1 MVVDLSNL
9 EDKKIMDI
17 KLKSVEVKRDY
28 SLNNTLKVYFS
39 DYNISVIYGE
49 NGCGKTT
56 ILRLINAFLAQ
67 NDSVLSQ
74 EKVLLMSM
82 TYQFEGV
89 ETKVLVEKKERTESI
104 KDEDGNIMEQ
114 VSIYYDW
121 SDYRKSAL
129 VGMSS
134 ILFGV
139 NRGITNNS
147 HISEEEIYDSIFRS
161 RYREKFDGSNDLMM
175 FCHMLSRSLNMNQRR
190 RRGRRIKDS
199 LDLSSPVLNID

>member
-121 SDYRKSAL
+121 SVIANQHWLGCQVFCSVL
-129 VGMSS
+129 
-134 ILFGV
+134 IEELQ
-139 NRGITNNS
+139 II
-147 HISEEEIYDSIFRS
+147 HIYQKRRFMTAYLGLDI
-161 RYREKFDGSNDLMM
+161 G
-175 FCHMLSRSLNMNQRR
+175 RSLTEVM
-190 RRGRRIKDS
+190 I
-199 LDLSSPVLNID
+199 